1 MGIGARLVELMK
13 QKNINTNE
21 LANRIGVAPTT
32 LYSMI
37 KRDSS
42 RVDIDLII
50 KIAHALN
57 MTADEL
63 LSGEA
68 PERLNTLAAH
78 FEGEDFTD
86 EEIEDIEKYVMFV
99 KSKREN

>member
-13 QKNINTNE
+13 KKNINTNE

-63 LSGEA
+63 LSGEV
-68 PERLNTLAAH
+68 PEKHNSLAAH
-78 FEGEDFTD
+78 FEGEDFTE
-86 EEIEDIEKYVMFV
+86 EEIEDIEKYVLFV

>member
-1 MGIGARLVELMK
+1 MGIGARLVELMNK
-13 QKNINTNE
+13 KNINTNE
-21 LANRIGVAPTT
+21 LANKIGVAPTT

-68 PERLNTLAAH
+68 PEKPNTLAAH
-78 FEGEDFTD
+78 FEGEKFTD
-86 EEIEDIEKYVMFV
+86 EEIEDIEKYVLFV
-99 KSKREN
+99 KSKRDN

>member
-1 MGIGARLVELMK
+1 MGIGARLVELMEK
-13 QKNINTNE
+13 KKINTNE
-21 LANRIGVAPTT
+21 LANKIGVAPTT

-68 PERLNTLAAH
+68 PDKPNTLAAH
-78 FEGEDFTD
+78 FEGESFSD

-99 KSKREN
+99 KSKRGQ

>member
-1 MGIGARLVELMK
+1 MGIGTRLVELMNSK
-13 QKNINTNE
+13 KINANE
-21 LANRIGVAPTT
+21 LANKIGVAPTT

-57 MTADEL
+57 MTADEFL
-63 LSGEA
+63 CGEA
-68 PERLNTLAAH
+68 SEHSTSLEAH
-78 FEGEDFTD
+78 LTKSNFTE
-86 EEIEDIEKYVMFV
+86 EEIKEITNFAEFV
-99 KSKREN
+99 KRKRS

>member
-1 MGIGARLVELMK
+1 MGIGARLVELMNK
-13 QKNINTNE
+13 KNINTNE
-21 LANRIGVAPTT
+21 LANKIGVAPTT

-68 PERLNTLAAH
+68 PEKPHTLAAH

-86 EEIEDIEKYVMFV
+86 EEIEDIEKYVRFV

>member
-1 MGIGARLVELMK
+1 MGIGARLVELMNK
-13 QKNINTNE
+13 KNINTNE
-21 LANRIGVAPTT
+21 LANKIGVAPTT

-63 LSGEA
+63 LSGEVSEK
-68 PERLNTLAAH
+68 PNTLAAH
-78 FEGEDFTD
+78 FEGESFTD
-86 EEIEDIEKYVMFV
+86 EEIEDIEKYVLFV

>member
-13 QKNINTNE
+13 KKNINTNE

-63 LSGEA
+63 LSGEV
-68 PERLNTLAAH
+68 PEKPN
-78 FEGEDFTD
+78 
-86 EEIEDIEKYVMFV
+86 
-99 KSKREN
+99 

>member
-1 MGIGARLVELMK
+1 MGIGARLMELMK
-13 QKNINTNE
+13 ERNINANE
-21 LANRIGVAPTT
+21 LANRIGVRPSTI
-32 LYSMI
+32 YSII

-50 KIAHALN
+50 KIAHALG

-68 PERLNTLAAH
+68 YERPNTLAAH
-78 FEGEDFTD
+78 FEGEEFT
-86 EEIEDIEKYVMFV
+86 EEEMKDIEDFIQYV
-99 KSKREN
+99 KSKRSV